1 MPLRFKG
8 GAVKVERVLKRPW
21 IPSVKRLECLSLF
34 EKGYGYKR
42 AAKETGLN
50 VYTVREYR
58 RRYNSGDTAWAYRF
72 SDRQE

>member
-1 MPLRFKG
+1 M
-8 GAVKVERVLKRPW
+8 
-21 IPSVKRLECLSLF
+21 KRLECLSLF

-42 AAKETGLN
+42 TAKETGLN

>member
-1 MPLRFKG
+1 MRKEKESF
-8 GAVKVERVLKRPW
+8 ELKRPW
-21 IPSVKRLECLSLF
+21 ISAEKRLECLSCF
-34 EKGYGYKR
+34 ENGNGYKKT
-42 AAKETGLN
+42 AKETGLN